1 MQDEF
6 GTRRT
11 PTPGRGATGD
21 RTVVTGMFDTLE
33 EAQRAYDG
41 LVREGFDRDDI
52 SLIASNAAGEH
63 DRYLAERE
71 GRYRDDDIVDA
82 DDLGPGEGAAAG
94 GGIGAAIGGVGG
106 VLMGLG
112 LLAIPGVGPALAAG
126 PLVSGLVGA
135 GIGGAAGGITGALVN
150 SGVPE
155 ERAGAY
161 AEGIRRGGTLVAVE
175 TTAAAAPRAE
185 DVLIEYGVV
194 DIDERVT
201 HWQDEGWSGFDPAAD
216 PYTPEM
222 VERERS
228 RYGKRT
234 MTGQYRR

>member
-6 GTRRT
+6 HSMRSTRVRRAA
-11 PTPGRGATGD
+11 GRD
-21 RTVVTGMFDTLE
+21 RTIVTGFFDTLD
-33 EAQRAYDG
+33 EAQRALDG
-41 LVREGFDRDDI
+41 LLREGFSRDDI
-52 SLIASNAAGEH
+52 SLVASNAAGEH
-63 DRYLAERE
+63 DRYLAERQ
-71 GRYRDDDIVDA
+71 GRNRDEVVDA

-126 PLVSGLVGA
+126 PLVSGLIGA

-155 ERAGAY
+155 DRAEAY
-161 AEGIRRGGTLVAVE
+161 AEGIRRGGTLLTIDTDASG
-175 TTAAAAPRAE
+175 TGRAE
-185 DVLIEYGVV
+185 DVLIEYGAV
-194 DIDERVT
+194 DIDERVA
-201 HWQDEGWSGFDPAAD
+201 HWQDEGWSGFDPSAD

-228 RYGKRT
+228 RYGKAT
-234 MTGQYRR
+234 MTGRYRS